1 MYRKCNIHLLENCV
15 AISDLFYK
23 LRDTIKTEIT
33 IKTNTRRKLKPIN
46 EFSTIGEQIKYYRV
60 LQDIKQEDL
69 CKKLG
74 VTREAL
80 FHIENRDMK
89 LVDIKLLESVIK
101 ELKIEDKL
109 IINDDYIEFLLN
121 DPCEKIKSIRK
132 QMNLSLVNF
141 ADMLQVS
148 DTSVRRWENGNCH
161 ISREKYNKL
170 KKCMS

>member
-1 MYRKCNIHLLENCV
+1 MEISV

-23 LRDTIKTEIT
+23 LRDTLEVEMTL
-33 IKTNTRRKLKPIN
+33 KTNTRRKLKPIN
-46 EFSTIGEQIKYYRV
+46 ENSTIGEQIKYYRV

-69 CKKLG
+69 CQKLG

-89 LVDIKLLESVIK
+89 LVDIKLLESIIK

-109 IINDDYIEFLLN
+109 VINDDYIEFLLN
-121 DPCEKIKSIRK
+121 DPCKKIKYIRK
-132 QMNLSLVNF
+132 QMNLSLVSF

>member
-1 MYRKCNIHLLENCV
+1 
-15 AISDLFYK
+15 
-23 LRDTIKTEIT
+23 
-33 IKTNTRRKLKPIN
+33 
-46 EFSTIGEQIKYYRV
+46 
-60 LQDIKQEDL
+60 
-69 CKKLG
+69 
-74 VTREAL
+74 
-80 FHIENRDMK
+80 MK

-101 ELKIEDKL
+101 ELEIEDKL
-109 IINDDYIEFLLN
+109 IINDDYINFLLN

-132 QMNLSLVNF
+132 QMNLSLVRF